1 MSNCWQFA
9 LWTIKLFSVSK
20 NNYLLSLWCVPRGV
34 RAREAVRLLA
44 CLVLW
49 TIIKLKKTATCWV
62 LGVCGEMCE
71 LVIGKQWGC
80 RLLYPLR
87 PPRPRTSSHVLI
99 LYFILK
105 RKLSKTCWGSVSSS
119 LARHQKKI
127 LTKFDN
133 LFAKYA
139 VCVNTPNDEGMHL
152 KVWNCEFEQLFMTF
166 SKI

>member
-49 TIIKLKKTATCWV
+49 TIIKFKKKSYLLSVGCVRRDVRTSNREAVRLPALISAETSSSSYILTRSHPFLGSVWLGLACISATN
-62 LGVCGEMCE
+62 L
-71 LVIGKQWGC
+71 I
-80 RLLYPLR
+80 LYPPK

-105 RKLSKTCWGSVSSS
+105 RKLSKTCWGIECLIEFSS
-119 LARHQKKI
+119 A
-127 LTKFDN
+127 
-133 LFAKYA
+133 
-139 VCVNTPNDEGMHL
+139 
-152 KVWNCEFEQLFMTF
+152 
-166 SKI
+166 